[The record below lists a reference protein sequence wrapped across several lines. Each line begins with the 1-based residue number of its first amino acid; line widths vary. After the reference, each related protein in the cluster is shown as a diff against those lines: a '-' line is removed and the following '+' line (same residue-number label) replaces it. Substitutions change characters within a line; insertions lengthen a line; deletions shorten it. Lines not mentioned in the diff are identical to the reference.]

1 ECAEKSIKNGF
12 ILRDRN
18 YFRTTQNIISSL
30 YLLIISTIKNNFI
43 KLDSILKTLNLS
55 YKDHGIVVQTI
66 FYFFKKGNVKN
77 KEKLNPYINKPYKKN
92 SLETIY
98 NFLLE
103 EEKDILHYYDEASK
117 TLNLDLSDENKE
129 RMLFYNL
136 INNKDTAN
144 NLFSLY
150 KTLMK
155 LIGGLFIKRQL
166 TIIMNVRRSLFS
178 MNSLR
183 KRKNISGAKILNK
196 EYQLYLL
203 SQIEKEKCKM
213 EKIKLN
219 IRNLYLLVTT
229 KDDIKRIQVSSYLI
243 NKINGIISILRF
255 ICKITCKDNDK
266 TGLNQKKEAR
276 MENILLAL
284 YYANQSLSKFT

>member
-1 ECAEKSIKNGF
+1 
-12 ILRDRN
+12 
-18 YFRTTQNIISSL
+18 
-30 YLLIISTIKNNFI
+30 
-43 KLDSILKTLNLS
+43 
-55 YKDHGIVVQTI
+55 VQTI

-155 LIGGLFIKRQL
+155 LIGGLFIKKQL
-166 TIIMNVRRSLFS
+166 TIIMEVRKSLFS
-178 MNSLR
+178 ISSLR
-183 KRKNISGAKILNK
+183 GKCISHKTKNILNK
-196 EYQLYLL
+196 EQQSNLL

-255 ICKITCKDNDK
+255 ICKITYKDNDK
-266 TGLNQKKEAR
+266 TGLNQKKEAG
-276 MENILLAL
+276 MENMLLAL
-284 YYANQSLSKFT
+284 YYANQRLLKFTENETQ